1 MSETQAMNL
10 ILPDQLFDDHPC
22 FKLSGDFVMIESYE
36 EATRLKFHKYKLAFI
51 FSTMRE
57 YAFRHQKKDI
67 KYFKIDKNTNYEYI
81 ISTLV
86 EQKKYKTIQ
95 TAKINDKYLRHNL
108 LEICKKN
115 GLELKE
121 YDSEMFLFTSL
132 EFQNYLKNKTTKGLL
147 LNNFYVYARKKLNI
161 LIHKGK
167 PVGGRWSFD
176 DQNRKKYPKN
186 IQIPKR
192 DECFESVFYSEVC
205 ISIEELFPNNPGI
218 LPKYS
223 HFALN
228 SVDALKCLDF
238 FLTHCLNDF
247 GNYQDAMTSNTNFGF
262 HSVISPYLNNG
273 LLTPRQVLNRLF
285 DNKNIPIVENINSIE
300 GFVRQLIG
308 WREWVKGLYDH
319 VYQENLCQYN
329 FWNHTTSLPHYFY
342 NPESPGSPE
351 STELLH
357 DNEPLK
363 DALSKA
369 HKLAYN
375 HHIERLMI
383 ISNWCLLNEYAPKE
397 VFNWFVEMYVD
408 SADWVMVANVLGMG
422 IFADGGIFA
431 TKPYLSGGNYIKK
444 MSDYPNSKKWEP
456 VWTEKFW
463 NFLSKNKEYFKTNP
477 RMNMLLSLQ
486 EKKDSDKNAT
496 TFSDSDRNACN
507 LSGSDR

>member
-1 MSETQAMNL
+1 MNL
-10 ILPDQLFDDHPC
+10 ILADHLFDEHPC
-22 FKLSGDFVMIESYE
+22 FKLPGDFVMIESYE
-36 EATRLKFHKYKLAFI
+36 EATRLRFHKYKLAYI

-57 YAFRHQKKDI
+57 YAFRHQKRDI
-67 KYFKIDKNTNYEYI
+67 KYFKLDYNTNYENI
-81 ISTLV
+81 IATLV
-86 EQKKYKTIQ
+86 EQNKYKTIQ
-95 TAKINDKYLRHNL
+95 TAKINDKYLRTNL
-108 LEICKKN
+108 LEICKKH

-147 LNNFYVYARKKLNI
+147 LNNFYIYARQKLNI
-161 LIHKGK
+161 LIDKGK

-186 IQIPKR
+186 IKIPER
-192 DECFESVFYSEVC
+192 DKCFESLFYPEVC
-205 ISIEELFPNNPGI
+205 KEVEALFPNNPGI

-238 FLTHCLNDF
+238 FLTHCLTNF

-285 DNKNIPIVENINSIE
+285 GSEHKTISIVENINSIE
-300 GFVRQLIG
+300 GFVRQIIG

-329 FWNHTTSLPHYFY
+329 FWNHTASLPDYFY
-342 NPESPGSPE
+342 NTE
-351 STELLH
+351 STESTESTQSTESTESTESTQLL

-369 HKLAYN
+369 HKLSYN

-383 ISNWCLLNEYAPKE
+383 IANWCLLNEYAPKE

-444 MSDYPNSKKWEP
+444 MSDYPNSNKWEP
-456 VWTEKFW
+456 IWTEKFW

-477 RMNMLLSLQ
+477 RMNMLILAQDKKKASLTS
-486 EKKDSDKNAT
+486 K
-496 TFSDSDRNACN
+496 
-507 LSGSDR
+507 